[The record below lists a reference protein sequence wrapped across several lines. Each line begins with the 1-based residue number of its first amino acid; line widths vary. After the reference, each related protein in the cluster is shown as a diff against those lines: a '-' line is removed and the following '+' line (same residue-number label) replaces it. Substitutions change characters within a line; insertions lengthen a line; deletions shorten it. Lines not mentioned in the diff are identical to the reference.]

1 MVYSFGFAAWW
12 LAWLLPGHYRPW
24 VSFQQELLAA
34 IGAALIALA
43 SLASGKT
50 RDFVT
55 PSIAWCFVGASAM
68 PLLQWTAGAIH
79 FADDGALP
87 AAYLIAGAVLIVA
100 SRAIVAAGGTDFVL
114 GTQLTLVGAAIA
126 SSGVALAQWLQV
138 GASLWM
144 EPLAPGARVYGN
156 LTQSN
161 HFATLV
167 VLGALSLLWLYETR
181 RIVLLTALLAWTLFA
196 LVLALAASRTG
207 WLLVVLMA
215 VGVLVL
221 RRRLALR
228 STGGAVMGAVALV
241 GIFVTAIPWL
251 NQALLLAPSE
261 ATVESRLQG
270 GLRWTHWQ
278 TLVDAV
284 SRSPWSGY
292 GWYQVSAAQQAA
304 AADHPTTGEWL
315 LHSHNLLLDLVIY
328 NGVIVGAL
336 LFVGICV
343 WFVSRLRACRDV
355 DGAVALAGC
364 AALLV
369 HAMLEYPL
377 HYLYFLMPMA
387 LLIGIVEA
395 RHEPHV
401 RGPTI
406 GRTTVGLALAGL
418 VALSAVVAVEYL
430 EVEESWRRVQL
441 KDAGYVTPGMEPQPP
456 DVRFLQGPR
465 EIIRFQLTEA
475 REGMTPEELDW
486 MLAVRKR
493 YAQPGAFIRY
503 AVAAGLNGRA
513 DDARQS
519 LVLLCKIWGDGFC
532 DRARKTWPD
541 YQVRHPAL
549 EAIAFPV
556 PAAR

>member
-1 MVYSFGFAAWW
+1 MV
-12 LAWLLPGHYRPW
+12 
-24 VSFQQELLAA
+24 
-34 IGAALIALA
+34 
-43 SLASGKT
+43 
-50 RDFVT
+50 
-55 PSIAWCFVGASAM
+55 
-68 PLLQWTAGAIH
+68 
-79 FADDGALP
+79 
-87 AAYLIAGAVLIVA
+87 VA
-100 SRAIVAAGGTDFVL
+100 SREIASAGGTDFL
-114 GTQLTLVGAAIA
+114 LATQLTLAFAAIA
-126 SSGVALAQWLQV
+126 SSGVAVAQWLQV
-138 GASLWM
+138 GTGLWI
-144 EPLAPGARVYGN
+144 EPLVPGARVYGN

-161 HFATLV
+161 HLATLV
-167 VLGALSLLWLYETR
+167 VLGALAMLWLFERR
-181 RIVLLTALLAWTLFA
+181 RISAQVGMIVWTLFA

-336 LFVGICV
+336 LFVGICA

-418 VALSAVVAVEYL
+418 VALSAIVAVEYL

-456 DVRFLQGPR
+456 DVRLLQGPR

-532 DRARKTWPD
+532 DRARKSWPD